1 MTLLEIV
8 LLLARNLALIV
19 VVMVALWLL
28 ALKLKDVS
36 FIDGVWGLGMVLLA
50 GATFLQTDGDPLR
63 KGLLTG
69 LCALWGIRLGVHLL
83 KRWRAHGPDRRY
95 QALLKNRA
103 NKGQGFAPASL
114 MFVFLPQ
121 AVLLWLTCLPVQLG
135 QVAPAPAVGWIGWTG
150 AALALFGIVFETV
163 GDAQLAAFKRD
174 PDSKGKVL
182 DTGLWRYTRHPNY
195 FGDACVWWGLW
206 LVAAETIPGL
216 FAILGPIFLTFTLTK
231 WSGAPTTEGGM
242 HKSRPGYADY
252 VKRTSGFFPLP
263 PKKTAG

>member
-1 MTLLEIV
+1 MTDIL
-8 LLLARNLALIV
+8 LLLARNLALIL
-19 VVMVALWLL
+19 VVMLALWAL
-28 ALKLKDVS
+28 ALRLKDVS

-50 GATFLQTDGDPLR
+50 GATFVQTDGDPLR

-69 LCALWGIRLGVHLL
+69 LCAVWGIRLGVHLL
-83 KRWRAHGPDRRY
+83 RRWRAHGPDRRY
-95 QALLKNRA
+95 QALLKSRA

-135 QVAPAPAVGWIGWTG
+135 QVSAAPAVGWIGWAG
-150 AALALFGIVFETV
+150 AALAVFGIVFETV
-163 GDAQLAAFKRD
+163 GDAQLSAFKRD
-174 PDSKGKVL
+174 PESKGKVL

-216 FAILGPIFLTFTLTK
+216 FAILGPIFLSFTLTK

-252 VKRTSGFFPLP
+252 VARTSGFFPLP
-263 PKKTAG
+263 PKKAAR

>member
-1 MTLLEIV
+1 MTLLEIL

-19 VVMVALWLL
+19 VVMLALWLL

-69 LCALWGIRLGVHLL
+69 LCAVWGIRLGVHLL

-95 QALLKNRA
+95 QALLKSRA

-135 QVAPAPAVGWIGWTG
+135 QVAATPAVGWIGWIG

-163 GDAQLAAFKRD
+163 ADAQLSAFKRD

-206 LVAAETIPGL
+206 LVAAETMPGL

-252 VKRTSGFFPLP
+252 VARTSGFFPLP
-263 PKKTAG
+263 PRKTAG

>member
-1 MTLLEIV
+1 MTDIL
-8 LLLARNLALIV
+8 LLLAVNLALIV
-19 VVMVALWLL
+19 VVMLALW
-28 ALKLKDVS
+28 ALSLRLKDVS
-36 FIDGVWGLGMVLLA
+36 FIDAVWGLGMVLLA

-69 LCALWGIRLGVHLL
+69 LCAVWGIRLGVHLL

-95 QALLKNRA
+95 QALLKHRA

-135 QVAPAPAVGWIGWTG
+135 QVSAAPAVGWIGWTG
-150 AALALFGIVFETV
+150 AALAVFGIVFETV

-252 VKRTSGFFPLP
+252 VARTSGFFPLP

>member
-1 MTLLEIV
+1 MTDIL
-8 LLLARNLALIV
+8 LLLAANLALIV
-19 VVMVALWLL
+19 VVMLALWAL
-28 ALKLKDVS
+28 ALRLKDVS

-50 GATFLQTDGDPLR
+50 GATFVQTDGDPVR

-69 LCALWGIRLGVHLL
+69 LCAVWGVRLGVHLL
-83 KRWRAHGPDRRY
+83 KRWRAHGPDKRY
-95 QALLKNRA
+95 QSLLQDRA
-103 NKGQGFAPASL
+103 DKGQGFAPAAL

-121 AVLLWLTCLPVQLG
+121 AFLLWLTCLPVQLG
-135 QVAPAPAVGWIGWTG
+135 QVASTPAVGLIGWAG
-150 AALALFGIVFETV
+150 AALALFGVVFETV

-206 LVAAETIPGL
+206 LVAAETTPGL
-216 FAILGPIFLTFTLTK
+216 FAVIGPIFLTFTLTK

-252 VKRTSGFFPLP
+252 VRRTSGFFPRP
-263 PKKTAG
+263 PKPASTD

>member
-1 MTLLEIV
+1 MTDIL

-19 VVMVALWLL
+19 VVMLALWAL
-28 ALKLKDVS
+28 ALRLKDVS

-50 GATFLQTDGDPLR
+50 GATFLQTDGDPVR

-69 LCALWGIRLGVHLL
+69 LCAVWGIRLGVHLL
-83 KRWRAHGPDRRY
+83 TRWRAHGADRRY
-95 QALLKNRA
+95 QKILQDRA
-103 NKGQGFAPASL
+103 DKGQGFAPASL
-114 MFVFLPQ
+114 MFVFMPQ

-135 QVAPAPAVGWIGWTG
+135 QAAAQPSVGWVGWTG

-206 LVAAETIPGL
+206 LVAAETTPGL
-216 FAILGPIFLTFTLTK
+216 FAIVGPIFLTFTLTR

-252 VKRTSGFFPLP
+252 VARTSGFFPLP
-263 PKKTAG
+263 PKTTAR

>member
-1 MTLLEIV
+1 MTLFEIL

-19 VVMVALWLL
+19 VVMLALWVI

-69 LCALWGIRLGVHLL
+69 LCAVWGIRLGVHLL

-95 QALLKNRA
+95 QALLKSRA

-135 QVAPAPAVGWIGWTG
+135 QVAATPAVGWIGWTG
-150 AALALFGIVFETV
+150 AALALFGIVFETMA
-163 GDAQLAAFKRD
+163 DAQLSAFKRD

-206 LVAAETIPGL
+206 LVAAETLPGL

>member
-1 MTLLEIV
+1 MILLEIV

-19 VVMVALWLL
+19 VVMMALWLL

-69 LCALWGIRLGVHLL
+69 LCAVWGIRLGVHLL
-83 KRWRAHGPDRRY
+83 NRWRAHGPDRRY

-103 NKGQGFAPASL
+103 SKGQGFAPASL

-135 QVAPAPAVGWIGWTG
+135 QVAAAPAVGWIGWIG

-163 GDAQLAAFKRD
+163 GDAQLSAFKRD

-182 DTGLWRYTRHPNY
+182 NTGLWRYTRHPNY

-206 LVAAETIPGL
+206 LVAAETVPGL

-242 HKSRPGYADY
+242 HKTRPGYADY

-263 PKKTAG
+263 PKRTAD

>member
-1 MTLLEIV
+1 MTDIL
-8 LLLARNLALIV
+8 LLLALNLALIV
-19 VVMVALWLL
+19 VVMLALWAL
-28 ALKLKDVS
+28 ALRLKDVS

-50 GATFLQTDGDPLR
+50 GATFVQTDGDPLR

-69 LCALWGIRLGVHLL
+69 LCAVWGIRLGVHLL

-95 QALLKNRA
+95 QALLKSRA

-135 QVAPAPAVGWIGWTG
+135 QVAATPAVGWIGWTG
-150 AALALFGIVFETV
+150 AALALLGIVFETV
-163 GDAQLAAFKRD
+163 GDAQLSAFKRD

-206 LVAAETIPGL
+206 LVAAETTPGL

-252 VKRTSGFFPLP
+252 VARTSGFFPLP